1 RSNLRYSGSSIA
13 ISEDG
18 RRIAYIRVSSLG
30 VRTVWV
36 LEQPF
41 GEPRQLSG
49 TEGVDA
55 LFFNPDGTALAFFA
69 DAKLYRVPFAG
80 GKPVVLADSM
90 SRDLATGVWRTDG
103 TLLVNGGV

>member
-1 RSNLRYSGSSIA
+1 M
-13 ISEDG
+13 
-18 RRIAYIRVSSLG
+18 
-30 VRTVWV
+30 RTVWV

-55 LFFNPDGTALAFFA
+55 IFFNPDGTALAYFA
-69 DAKLYRVPFAG
+69 EGKLYRVPFAG
-80 GKPVVLADSM
+80 GRPVVLADSM

-103 TLLVNGGV
+103 TLLVNGGVYDLRSVPEGGGPATVVAKAPNGIEA